1 MSVPLESN
9 ATPAPSYDNF
19 YSPENVSFYESK
31 PYVPLNRHR
40 QEVRQI
46 RLLPGKRD
54 DPVVCELLPPEP
66 LETAR
71 YLAISYCAGDPNVT
85 KRVTV
90 NGLDFNAFANLE
102 AALRKCRQ
110 DIDDYDEKRPPA
122 PLWADQICIDQSN
135 PLERAHQVAFMR
147 NIYERAG
154 RVKVWLGDEGRG
166 GAGLGWLHGQ
176 YGNILDF
183 LEPLNLDPKN
193 QDDEETLGA
202 IDYTCEVIG
211 KALAEDYIH
220 DPDLVEAW
228 MGLRDLMYSPWWGR
242 CWVTQELIVSR
253 TAVIMCGDEI
263 MLWDQFRIAYGVVR
277 AFVRAAWIHALARS
291 RNDPNVER
299 ETKHLKSL
307 IYNWQTHIDFMID
320 QHTEWRKE
328 SEIPMKELLQHAR
341 RAHSSDPRDRIYAF
355 AGLAASDY
363 GIIPNYEAS
372 NSVIDAHCHVMK
384 QIVLRD
390 GELEMLSFAQN
401 HIELPPDLPSWTPF
415 WGLEADRL
423 SFATE
428 LAPYHNA
435 SGGLRARASFHP
447 DLQGRPDRVLRVAG
461 FIIDQVAIGETNI
474 RPGKSNIGD
483 AIIDWLSTVGTSLDS
498 SSDTSRLYFTGET
511 LTAAILSTIHLGR
524 QESPV
529 PTESVDDVETERRKA
544 RAELADRH
552 RQEVSTSEDRCFFL
566 SPREFIGVANGMPL
580 HTDLLVVLLGGK
592 VPFILRNVGEQYT
605 LVGEAYVHG
614 FMDERAIDMWHQG
627 ELEIQSFDII

>member
-435 SGGLRARASFHP
+435 SGGLRA
-447 DLQGRPDRVLRVAG
+447 Q
-461 FIIDQVAIGETNI
+461 
-474 RPGKSNIGD
+474 
-483 AIIDWLSTVGTSLDS
+483 
-498 SSDTSRLYFTGET
+498 T

>member
-390 GELEMLSFAQN
+390 GELEMLSLAQN

-435 SGGLRARASFHP
+435 SGGLRAP
-447 DLQGRPDRVLRVAG
+447 
-461 FIIDQVAIGETNI
+461 
-474 RPGKSNIGD
+474 
-483 AIIDWLSTVGTSLDS
+483 
-498 SSDTSRLYFTGET
+498 
-511 LTAAILSTIHLGR
+511 ILSTIHLGR